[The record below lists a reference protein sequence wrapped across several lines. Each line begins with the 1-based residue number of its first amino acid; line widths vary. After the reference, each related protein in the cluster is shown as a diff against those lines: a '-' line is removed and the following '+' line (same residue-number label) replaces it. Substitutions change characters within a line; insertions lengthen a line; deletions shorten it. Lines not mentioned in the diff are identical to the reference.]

1 MARTRRSAFTAN
13 RTAGFTLVE
22 LLVVITII
30 GMLMSLL
37 LPAVNSARE
46 AARRLY
52 CQNNLRNIGQAILV
66 YATANSQHLPGYLE
80 RTWAPGVDH
89 TKIRPIATPW
99 PIILSVN
106 MDKKAF
112 FDSYTGVTTPALPA
126 KTYWDIMICPS
137 NPPLSNDGPFL
148 SYVVNCGISDGNIP
162 TTSAGPPPDQVQNG
176 VFFNHYL
183 GGDISNNGNPIYPPV
198 VQSLDYIDSRKGQSN
213 TIMASENM
221 IPISTPMPNGLKA
234 MAWMPS
240 YWPTVGPIDGS
251 AERYSGIC
259 WQPVLASQVTAAMQ
273 INGDKNNGNPQYA
286 RPASNHPNGVCYVRC
301 GGETGFL
308 RQDIDYA
315 TYQYLMCAD
324 QEKVTVTNAM
334 TGRVFGDQDFQ

>member
-1 MARTRRSAFTAN
+1 MARTRRSAFTAS

-37 LPAVNSARE
+37 LPAVNSSRE

-52 CQNNLRNIGQAILV
+52 CQNNLRNIGQAVLV
-66 YATANSQHLPGYLE
+66 YAANSQQLPGYLE
-80 RTWAPGVDH
+80 RTWKPGDDH
-89 TKIRPIATPW
+89 TTVRPIATTW
-99 PIILSVN
+99 PIMLSVN
-106 MDKKAF
+106 MGKKAF
-112 FDSYTGVTTPALPA
+112 FDSYTGVTTPTLPA
-126 KTYWDIMICPS
+126 TTYWDMMVCPS

-148 SYVVNCGISDGNIP
+148 SYVVNCGIPDGHIP
-162 TTSAGPPPDQVQNG
+162 TTSAGPPPDQLQNG
-176 VFFNHYL
+176 VFFDHYL
-183 GGDISNNGNPIYPPV
+183 AGDISNNGNPPYPPV
-198 VQSLDYIDSRKGQSN
+198 VQTLEYIDGSGKGQSN

-221 IPISTPMPNGLKA
+221 IPVSKVMPNGLKA
-234 MAWMPS
+234 MAWLPS
-240 YWPTVGPIDGS
+240 YWPTIGLIDVS
-251 AERYSGIC
+251 AEQYSGIC

-273 INGDKNNGNPQYA
+273 INGDKDNGSPYA

-315 TYQYLMCAD
+315 TYQYLMCAN
-324 QEKVTVTNAM
+324 QGKVTVTNTM
-334 TGRVFGDQDFQ
+334 SGRVFGDQDF